1 VRKLMLS
8 AVLLLLLTNIVVLS
22 GVAYNRSGE
31 PVVSLELT
39 ERELTMVQSYRRA
52 DENSGT
58 ALSLQWQVSG
68 GVELP
73 EFLFAGGRSPEWLD
87 EAKLSALGFNLAAL
101 KRDKEQDRHRW
112 RSLAREVVIVL
123 EYDAE
128 AYQQALLLAD
138 HQVSQLREKLAESP
152 GDENLTDKLKQA
164 EEQLTRLKISQT
176 RLYAVDAGLEQQAL
190 ADKYADSEK
199 YLFVRG
205 DIGPGWD
212 DDAVTGRIQRLTI
225 QQVHVPLPY
234 SQQLAELTQGQRFS
248 AYNTEP
254 IAPRYRVR
262 LNIGKRLEPWIA
274 AVVPIGEGNQ
284 GQ

>member
-1 VRKLMLS
+1 MRKLMLS

-22 GVAYNRSGE
+22 GVAYNRAGE

-39 ERELTMVQSYRRA
+39 ERELTMVQSYRRT

-58 ALSLQWQVSG
+58 ALSLRWQVSG
-68 GVELP
+68 DD
-73 EFLFAGGRSPEWLD
+73 GRSPEWLD
-87 EAKLSALGFNLAAL
+87 EAKLSALGFDLAAL
-101 KRDKEQDRHRW
+101 KRDKERDRHRW

-138 HQVSQLREKLAESP
+138 RQVSQRREKLAESP
-152 GDENLTDKLKQA
+152 GDEKLANKLKQA
-164 EEQLTRLKISQT
+164 EERLTRLKLSQT

-190 ADKYADSEK
+190 AEKYADSDK

-205 DIGPGWD
+205 DIGPRWD
-212 DDAVTGRIQRLTI
+212 DDVVTGRIQRLTV

-234 SQQLAELTQGQRFS
+234 SKQLAELTQGRRFN
-248 AYNTEP
+248 AYNKDP
-254 IAPRYRVR
+254 ILPRYRVR
-262 LNIGKRLEPWIA
+262 LNFGKRLEPWVA
-274 AVVPIGEGNQ
+274 AVVPVADGHQ

>member
-22 GVAYNRSGE
+22 GVAYNRAGE

-68 GVELP
+68 GGELP
-73 EFLFAGGRSPEWLD
+73 EFLFAGGSSPEWLD
-87 EAKLSALGFNLAAL
+87 EAKLSALGFDLAAL
-101 KRDKEQDRHRW
+101 KRDKKRDRHRW
-112 RSLAREVVIVL
+112 GSLAREVVIVL
-123 EYDAE
+123 EYDSE

-138 HQVSQLREKLAESP
+138 RQVSQLREKLVESP
-152 GDENLTDKLKQA
+152 GDENLADKLKQS
-164 EEQLTRLKISQT
+164 EERLTRLKLSQT

-190 ADKYADSEK
+190 AEKYADSDK

-205 DIGPGWD
+205 DIGPRWD
-212 DDAVTGRIQRLTI
+212 DDAVTGQIQRLYV
-225 QQVHVPLPY
+225 QRVHVPLPY
-234 SQQLAELTQGQRFS
+234 SQQLAELTQGQRFN
-248 AYNTEP
+248 AYNVDP
-254 IAPRYRVR
+254 IAPRYQVR
-262 LNIGKRLEPWIA
+262 LNVGKRLEPWIT

>member
-1 VRKLMLS
+1 MRKLMLS

-22 GVAYNRSGE
+22 GVAYNRAGE

-39 ERELTMVQSYRRA
+39 ERELTMVQSYRRT

-68 GVELP
+68 GAELP
-73 EFLFAGGRSPEWLD
+73 EFLFAGGSSPEWLD

-101 KRDKEQDRHRW
+101 KRDKEQNRHTW

-138 HQVSQLREKLAESP
+138 HQVSQLREKLVESLD
-152 GDENLTDKLKQA
+152 DENLADKLKQA
-164 EEQLTRLKISQT
+164 EERLTRLKLSQT

-190 ADKYADSEK
+190 AEKYASSDK

-205 DIGPGWD
+205 DIGPRWD
-212 DDAVTGRIQRLTI
+212 DDTVTGRIQRLTI
-225 QQVHVPLPY
+225 QRVHVPLPY
-234 SQQLAELTQGQRFS
+234 SQQLAELTKGQRFN
-248 AYNTEP
+248 AYNADP

-284 GQ
+284 GR

>member
-1 VRKLMLS
+1 MRKLMLS
-8 AVLLLLLTNIVVLS
+8 AVLLLLITNIVVLS
-22 GVAYNRSGE
+22 GVAYNRAGE

-39 ERELTMVQSYRRA
+39 ERELTMVQSYRRK

-73 EFLFAGGRSPEWLD
+73 EFLYAGGSSPEWLD
-87 EAKLSALGFNLAAL
+87 EAKLSALGFDLAAL

-112 RSLAREVVIVL
+112 RSLARDVVIVL

-138 HQVSQLREKLAESP
+138 HQVSQLREKLAKSP
-152 GDENLTDKLKQA
+152 GDENLADKLKQS
-164 EEQLTRLKISQT
+164 EERLTRLKLSQT

-190 ADKYADSEK
+190 AEKYADSDK

-205 DIGPGWD
+205 DIRPRWD

-225 QQVHVPLPY
+225 QRVHVPLAY
-234 SQQLAELTQGQRFS
+234 SQQLAELTKGQRFN
-248 AYNTEP
+248 AYDADP
-254 IAPRYRVR
+254 IPPRYQVR

-284 GQ
+284 GR

>member
-1 VRKLMLS
+1 MRKLLLS
-8 AVLLLLLTNIVVLS
+8 AVVLLLLTNVVVLA
-22 GVAYNRSGE
+22 GVAYNRAGE

-39 ERELTMVQSYRRA
+39 ERELTLVQSYRRT

-68 GVELP
+68 DGEP
-73 EFLFAGGRSPEWLD
+73 SNYRYARYRSPEWLD
-87 EAKLSALGFNLAAL
+87 EAKLSALGFDLAAL
-101 KRDKEQDRHRW
+101 KRDKERDRRRW

-138 HQVSQLREKLAESP
+138 RQVSQRREKLAESP
-152 GDENLTDKLKQA
+152 GDEKLAKKLRQA
-164 EEQLTRLKISQT
+164 EERLARLKLSQT

-190 ADKYADSEK
+190 AEKYADSDK

-212 DDAVTGRIQRLTI
+212 GDVVTGRIQRLYI

-234 SQQLAELTQGQRFS
+234 SKQLAELTQGRRFNPYS
-248 AYNTEP
+248 KDP
-254 IAPRYRVR
+254 IPPRYRVR
-262 LNIGKRLEPWIA
+262 LNFGKRLEPWVA
-274 AVVPIGEGNQ
+274 AVEPIADGDQ

>member
-1 VRKLMLS
+1 MRKLLLS
-8 AVLLLLLTNIVVLS
+8 AVVLLLLTNVVVLA
-22 GVAYNRSGE
+22 GVAYNRAGE

-39 ERELTMVQSYRRA
+39 ERELTMVQSYRRT

-68 GVELP
+68 DGEPLAS
-73 EFLFAGGRSPEWLD
+73 LYAGGSSPEWLD
-87 EAKLSALGFNLAAL
+87 EAKLSALGFDLAAL
-101 KRDKEQDRHRW
+101 KRDKEQDRRRW

-138 HQVSQLREKLAESP
+138 HQVSQHREKLAESP
-152 GDENLTDKLKQA
+152 GDEKLANKLKQA
-164 EEQLTRLKISQT
+164 EERLTRLKLSQT

-190 ADKYADSEK
+190 AEKYADSDR

-212 DDAVTGRIQRLTI
+212 DDVVTGRIQRLTV

-234 SQQLAELTQGQRFS
+234 SKQLAELTQGRRFN
-248 AYNTEP
+248 AYNEDP
-254 IAPRYRVR
+254 IPPRYRVR
-262 LNIGKRLEPWIA
+262 LNFGKRLEPWVA
-274 AVVPIGEGNQ
+274 AVVPVAEGDQ